1 MARPP
6 EIDIPERH
14 KPGKGAFNIR
24 PKKVEQWLED
34 LPRANLG
41 ETARQIYDVLQ
52 EVNRTRHAY
61 QERMRFLET
70 LRDPVQYVT
79 DSLKK
84 HFIGASYPLPVKNQK
99 IAAAA
104 REIQA
109 AMATGY
115 KIAIS
120 DMLEK
125 SFLFTD
131 KKLLATLLHRAITY
145 CGRTLLTSYQI
156 YAPCAPGVWLELHRL
171 YHIAEARKLEN
182 QPVADY
188 QRTYV
193 ERASINA
200 EYSRILLLALAS
212 PYKLRQGEANKIYLT
227 LERWTQHCQLSPIDD
242 YKDREHGYF
251 AVMLDRDAPPRS
263 LAMTLPEDCDPQLC
277 RLLNTEPLAEVLRTE
292 IQGTEEVGE
301 STITSVELARPDL
314 SHDLLRRL
322 LIAWG
327 VETKRNFSRTRQKE
341 KVEVS
346 IGLSA
351 IHKHINARK
360 NNGQQDIYNNAAHFE
375 SMVIENIN
383 EEKPD
388 IWNMVYPSDL
398 PGLRPLVEEEINLGH
413 AQDNDN
419 PASPTY
425 PQGTWAIINESA
437 GGYCLEYRKG
447 NSARAQVGE
456 LIGIRRENDGLWK
469 WGIGVIRWMKFSST
483 RTLRLGIEMLNPD
496 AAAVGIRSLASGND
510 KNAYQRT
517 LMLPEIPAIQQPATL
532 ITPPAPWRVGNQIMV
547 NILGK
552 ILHVQLTAVSQC
564 TGLFS
569 QFQFKPLHTEQHD
582 EDAHDVSG
590 HWEVDKDF
598 EKIWSAM

>member
-1 MARPP
+1 MAKPP
-6 EIDIPERH
+6 DIDIPARH
-14 KPGKGAFNIR
+14 KPGKTSFTIR

-41 ETARQIYDVLQ
+41 ETARLLYDALLD
-52 EVNRTRHAY
+52 VNRTIYSY
-61 QERMRFLET
+61 QDRLRFLES
-70 LRDPVQYVT
+70 LREPIQYVT

-99 IAAAA
+99 IAAAT

-120 DMLEK
+120 DMLQN

-145 CGRTLLTSYQI
+145 YGRTLLTSYQI
-156 YAPCAPGVWLELHRL
+156 YAPCAPKVWLELHRL
-171 YHIAEARKLEN
+171 YSIAESRKLEN
-182 QPVADY
+182 QLVADY
-188 QRTYV
+188 QRIHV

-212 PYKLRQGEANKIYLT
+212 PYKLRQGEASKIHFT
-227 LERWTQHCQLSPIDD
+227 LERWTQHCQLSPIDE
-242 YKDREHGYF
+242 YKNREHGYF

-263 LAMTLPEDCDPQLC
+263 LAMTMPKDCDPQQC
-277 RLLNTEPLAEVLRTE
+277 RILNTESLAELIRAE
-292 IQGTEEVGE
+292 IQDTEDIG
-301 STITSVELARPDL
+301 STTISGVELSRPDL

-322 LIAWG
+322 LVAWG
-327 VETKRNFSRTRQKE
+327 VETKRGFSRTRKQE
-341 KVEVS
+341 KVEVG

-351 IHKHINARK
+351 IHKHISYRK
-360 NNGQQDIYNNAAHFE
+360 NHEQTDIYNNTAHFE

-388 IWNMVYPSDL
+388 VWNMVYPTEL
-398 PGLRPLVEEEINLGH
+398 PGLAPLVEEELNLAAPG
-413 AQDNDN
+413 DSNN
-419 PASPTY
+419 PASPSY

-447 NSARAQVGE
+447 NGAKAQVGE
-456 LIGIRRENDGLWK
+456 LIGIRRKSGNIWK
-469 WGIGVIRWMKFSST
+469 WNIGVIRWMKFSST
-483 RTLRLGIEMLNPD
+483 RTLRLGVEMLNPN
-496 AAAVGIRSLASGND
+496 AAAVGIRSQGLHAKTS
-510 KNAYQRT
+510 AWQRT
-517 LMLPEIPAIQQPATL
+517 LMLPEIPAIQQPTTL
-532 ITPPAPWRVGNQIMV
+532 ITAPAPWRIGNQIII

-552 ILHVQLTAVSQC
+552 VLHVQLTSVTQC

-569 QFQFKPLHTEQHD
+569 QFQFKLLNAEQS
-582 EDAHDVSG
+582 EDDTQDVSG

-598 EKIWSAM
+598 AKIWSAM

>member
-1 MARPP
+1 MAKPP
-6 EIDIPERH
+6 EIDIPERS
-14 KPGKGAFNIR
+14 KANKTSFNIR
-24 PKKVEQWLED
+24 PKKVEQWLDD

-41 ETARQIYDVLQ
+41 ETARLLYDALLN
-52 EVNRTRHAY
+52 VNQTHYSY
-61 QERMRFLET
+61 QDRLRFLES

-99 IAAAA
+99 IAAAT

-120 DMLEK
+120 DMLAN

-156 YAPCAPGVWLELHRL
+156 YAPCAPKVWLELHKL
-171 YHIAEARKLEN
+171 YSIAESRKLEN
-182 QPVADY
+182 QLVADY
-188 QRTYV
+188 QRIYV

-212 PYKLRQGEANKIYLT
+212 PYKLRQGEASKIYST
-227 LERWTQHCQLSPIDD
+227 LERWTRHCQLSNIDD
-242 YKDREHGYF
+242 YKERESGYF

-263 LAMTLPEDCDPQLC
+263 LAMTMPEDCDPQQC
-277 RLLNTEPLAEVLRTE
+277 RILNTESLAELIRSE
-292 IQGTEEVGE
+292 IQSTEDIGE

-327 VETKRNFSRTRQKE
+327 VEAKRSFSRTQIKE

-346 IGLSA
+346 IGLNA
-351 IHKHINARK
+351 IHKHIAHRRDAK
-360 NNGQQDIYNNAAHFE
+360 QSDIYNNPAHFE
-375 SMVIENIN
+375 SMVIENVN

-388 IWNMVYPSDL
+388 IWNMVYPTEL
-398 PGLRPLVEEEINLGH
+398 PGLSPLVEEEINLSNPE
-413 AQDNDN
+413 DRSN
-419 PASPTY
+419 PASPAY
-425 PQGTWAIINESA
+425 PQGSWAIINESA

-447 NSARAQVGE
+447 NSAKAQVGE
-456 LIGIRRENDGLWK
+456 LIGIRRKTEGLWK
-469 WGIGVIRWMKFSST
+469 WSIGVIRWMKFSST

-496 AAAVGIRSLASGND
+496 AAAVGIRSLAAQNS
-510 KNAYQRT
+510 KSAYQRT
-517 LMLPEIPAIQQPATL
+517 LMLPEIPAIQQPASL
-532 ITPPAPWRVGNQIMV
+532 ITSPAPWRVGNQIV
-547 NILGK
+547 INILGK
-552 ILHVQLTAVSQC
+552 NLPAQLTTITQC

-569 QFQFKPLHTEQHD
+569 QFQFKLLNAEQHED
-582 EDAHDVSG
+582 ESHDVSG